1 MHPPTISRAVTDGTL
16 IRITRGLYQR
26 VDGEPS
32 AEQSARRI
40 IEASAQRGDSPDIGA
55 RRPRGDRPDAEKG
68 LGGDQSARLSAG
80 SGIMPF
86 RNGRHVQPC
95 LVVQSFPSGEPAS
108 HRLELPR
115 VLWRRFL
122 SDLSG

>member
-40 IEASAQRGDSPDIGA
+40 IEASAKGVIALTSALAVHVVTDQMPRKVWVVINPRDCLLGQASCRSATGA
-55 RRPRGDRPDAEKG
+55 TSSLASSSRVFPLASLRPTA
-68 LGGDQSARLSAG
+68 
-80 SGIMPF
+80 
-86 RNGRHVQPC
+86 
-95 LVVQSFPSGEPAS
+95 
-108 HRLELPR
+108 
-115 VLWRRFL
+115 
-122 SDLSG
+122 